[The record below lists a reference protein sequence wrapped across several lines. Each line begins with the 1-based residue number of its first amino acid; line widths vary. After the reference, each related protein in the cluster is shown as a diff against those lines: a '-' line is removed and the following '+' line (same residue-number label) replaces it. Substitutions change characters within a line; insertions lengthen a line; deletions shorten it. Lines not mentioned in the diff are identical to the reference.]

1 MGELRAVFF
10 EGRATVPV
18 GAALETT
25 ASFNLS
31 IDAPNGAPPPRDPL
45 GNAKTHSTPP
55 SRDDDG
61 VEHK

>member
-10 EGRATVPV
+10 EGLATVPV

-31 IDAPNGAPPPRDPL
+31 IGAPNGAPSPR
-45 GNAKTHSTPP
+45 GTQRRTRH
-55 SRDDDG
+55 RRR
-61 VEHK
+61 VI